1 MLGLVSRLRD
11 SASSTSH
18 LVTQFC
24 WVILGKCAAQA
35 RRATVELLLCKLVLR
50 GGTKKSDEERAVNE
64 GSIVATVAQ
73 RTVAH

>member
-18 LVTQFC
+18 LVTQL